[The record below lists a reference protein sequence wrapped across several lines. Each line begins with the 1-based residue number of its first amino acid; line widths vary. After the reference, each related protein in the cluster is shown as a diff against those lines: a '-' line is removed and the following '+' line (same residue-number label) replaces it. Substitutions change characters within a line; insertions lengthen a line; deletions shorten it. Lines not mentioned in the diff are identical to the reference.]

1 MCIRLRNWSKT
12 YFHLRSDFKW
22 LQVNSIYGLSLS
34 VQAWVDSSIWKTWN
48 ITCQQTFNAPTM
60 CPVPSNLCQFE
71 STWTFLL
78 PMKVWVANHHPLFLP
93 NCVTKGGFLTNAMK
107 ALATKITRW
116 GSVRTK
122 LVCDFRRGILWL
134 ALTDITMRTVIVLAW
149 EKPLITKK
157 DKSVWNE
164 NQKLNESPS
173 SVMFGG
179 LMICRFWKK
188 WPILCLLKQGG
199 MQDGRRTGGKCVQ
212 QGRRE
217 HWLQKID
224 ILWIRFGATMKGKYV
239 RQNGSFVSCVLLGCN
254 YKLVKRSWLRW
265 W

>member
-1 MCIRLRNWSKT
+1 MVSSPVRPLPVWMHVDISFPNE
-12 YFHLRSDFKW
+12 
-22 LQVNSIYGLSLS
+22 GLSS
-34 VQAWVDSSIWKTWN
+34 KSS
-48 ITCQQTFNAPTM
+48 PS
-60 CPVPSNLCQFE
+60 VPSQLCY
-71 STWTFLL
+71 
-78 PMKVWVANHHPLFLP
+78 
-93 NCVTKGGFLTNAMK
+93 KGGFLDQCNQ
-107 ALATKITRW
+107 
-116 GSVRTK
+116 SVGNKNHTMRISTDQISMQLQK
-122 LVCDFRRGILWL
+122 GILWL

-164 NQKLNESPS
+164 IQKLNESPS
-173 SVMFGG
+173 SVIFGG
-179 LMICRFWKK
+179 LMICRFWRK
-188 WPILCLLKQGG
+188 WPSLCLLKQGG

-224 ILWIRFGATMKGKYV
+224 ILWIRFGASMKGKCV

-254 YKLVKRSWLRW
+254 YKLMKRSCLRW

>member
-1 MCIRLRNWSKT
+1 MKNTETSPVSRLWVR
-12 YFHLRSDFKW
+12 
-22 LQVNSIYGLSLS
+22 LQ
-34 VQAWVDSSIWKTWN
+34 WH
-48 ITCQQTFNAPTM
+48 
-60 CPVPSNLCQFE
+60 PVPSNLCQFE
-71 STWTFLL
+71 TTWTFLF

-93 NCVTKGGFLTNAMK
+93 KGGFLDQCNQSV
-107 ALATKITRW
+107 
-116 GSVRTK
+116 GSKNHTMRISK
-122 LVCDFRRGILWL
+122 DQISMQLHKGILWL

-179 LMICRFWKK
+179 LMICRFWRK
-188 WPILCLLKQGG
+188 WPNLCLLKQGG

-217 HWLQKID
+217 YWLQKID
-224 ILWIRFGATMKGKYV
+224 ILRIRFGATMKGKYV

-254 YKLVKRSWLRW
+254 YKLMKKDHDSGDDKVRHF
-265 W
+265 

>member
-1 MCIRLRNWSKT
+1 MASSPVQPLPVWIHVDISFPNE
-12 YFHLRSDFKW
+12 
-22 LQVNSIYGLSLS
+22 GLSS
-34 VQAWVDSSIWKTWN
+34 KSSSS
-48 ITCQQTFNAPTM
+48 
-60 CPVPSNLCQFE
+60 VPSQL
-71 STWTFLL
+71 WY
-78 PMKVWVANHHPLFLP
+78 
-93 NCVTKGGFLTNAMK
+93 KGGFLDQCNQ
-107 ALATKITRW
+107 
-116 GSVRTK
+116 SVGNKNHTMRISK
-122 LVCDFRRGILWL
+122 DQISMQLQKGILSL

-157 DKSVWNE
+157 DKLVWNE

-173 SVMFGG
+173 SVIFGG
-179 LMICRFWKK
+179 LMICRFWRK
-188 WPILCLLKQGG
+188 WPNLCLLKQGG

-224 ILWIRFGATMKGKYV
+224 ILWIRFGATMKGKHV

-254 YKLVKRSWLRW
+254 YKLMKRSCLRW